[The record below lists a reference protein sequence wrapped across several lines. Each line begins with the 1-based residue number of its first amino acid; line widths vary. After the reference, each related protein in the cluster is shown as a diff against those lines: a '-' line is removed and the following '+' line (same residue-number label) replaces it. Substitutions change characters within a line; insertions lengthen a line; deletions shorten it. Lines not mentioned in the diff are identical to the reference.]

1 MCNGPHDFIPAP
13 TTARLELVMQ
23 EHGQIIENVVYVQ
36 YPTSPSESDIR
47 NLAQGAIGAWDATLA
62 TIMSD
67 DVYLVKCI
75 ATDVSEP
82 DSWQYEAEPAVLTQG
97 HVAVAGLPSN
107 VTVTTKF
114 ASGLSGRSQR
124 GRAYWVGL
132 TELQVTGNALVEGF
146 ALQISEQ
153 WGNFFATIAELD
165 PSPNHVIVSYCHDGS
180 WRTTAQVTLVSSY
193 VTDPNTDSQRRRLN
207 GRGA

>member
-13 TTARLELVMQ
+13 SSAKLELVMQ
-23 EHGQIIENVVYVQ
+23 LHGQIIENVLYVQ
-36 YPTSPSESDIR
+36 YPTDPSESDIR
-47 NLAQGAIGAWDATLA
+47 NLAQGAIGAWDSTLG
-62 TIMSD
+62 TIMSN

-75 ATDVSEP
+75 ATDVSQEN
-82 DSWQYEAEPAVLTQG
+82 SFQYEAEPAVLTQG
-97 HVAVAGLPSN
+97 QVNVAALPSN

-153 WGNFFATIAELD
+153 WGNFFALLSELD
-165 PSPNHVIVSYCHDGS
+165 PSPDHVIVSYCHNGA
-180 WRTTAQVTLVSSY
+180 WRTTAQVTLVSNY

-207 GRGA
+207 GRGS